1 MVKSPVF
8 TLHIYKNGEN
18 IYTVIGFAVF
28 YVLIKKDFTYF
39 LYN

>member
-8 TLHIYKNGEN
+8 TLHIYKNGKN
-18 IYTVIGFAVF
+18 IYTSYWFVVF
-28 YVLIKKDFTYF
+28 YILAKKDFTYF